1 MFLKIS
7 QNSQENTCARVW
19 HLWQCFLG
27 NFVKFLRTPFLRN
40 SSGQLLLCSANIYL
54 TKLLI
59 VRYIFFQLYIFF
71 TWVITKSFAN
81 QKCWSFFSNTHSL
94 YFRVLFFSYFNFL
107 FAKGT
112 SFWQKFS
119 FMIELFLCY
128 VDEILFFSTQ
138 NLVLN
143 GRILQKCTFYL
154 TCLV

>member
-1 MFLKIS
+1 M
-7 QNSQENTCARVW
+7 
-19 HLWQCFLG
+19 
-27 NFVKFLRTPFLRN
+27 
-40 SSGQLLLCSANIYL
+40 
-54 TKLLI
+54 
-59 VRYIFFQLYIFF
+59 
-71 TWVITKSFAN
+71 ITKSFAN

-128 VDEILFFSTQ
+128 IDEILFFSTK

-154 TCLV
+154 TCLVSIAFSNCLFKRANYMEIFNPIWNFSLVYRGEVSSQLNSKLLFKMKSRLHFKISTRYTHLYEKYIIHSRKQKI